1 MAGNII
7 KTNKIS
13 FGVVVGFLVPIL
25 SLFIYY
31 FIKFRLFSIGD
42 FFRLLINNKP
52 FLTGVTIICLVLN
65 IIVFTLYINSNRDKT
80 AIGIFISTFLYAG
93 TSIIYKYF
101 F

>member
-13 FGVVVGFLVPIL
+13 FGVIIGFLVPIL

-31 FIKFRLFSIGD
+31 FIKFRMFAISD

-52 FLTGVTIICLVLN
+52 LLTGVTIICLFLN
-65 IIVFTLYINSNRDKT
+65 ILIFTFYINSHRDKT
-80 AIGIFISTFLYAG
+80 AIGLFISTFIYAG